1 MAVAVACRRGEQGRS
16 PGCMAQEACTQKR
29 FKELFMASRSTH
41 CKVINCICLL
51 LTLLSLGSHLEAKVT
66 KSVFGEM
73 PDGTKVEIYTLEEG
87 ALKARVMTYGAR
99 LVSLDVPDRNG
110 KIADIVLGYDDLKG
124 YTTDPKSYFG
134 AIVGRY
140 GNRIAHATFTLDGK
154 RYELPANDGVNT
166 LHGGTIGFDK
176 RLWQAH
182 EIPHGVE
189 LTLVSKDGDQGFPGT
204 LTARVLY
211 TLEAHA
217 LRIEYFATT
226 DKDTVL
232 NLTNHSYFNLAGEG
246 QGNILNEVVMIPA
259 DRYTPVDS
267 GLIPTGELAP
277 VAGTPLDFRKP
288 TAIAAR
294 IDDDNEQLKLGHGYD
309 HNYVL
314 NGKAGVLQEAAR
326 VFDPT
331 SGRVLTVETTQPGVQ
346 FYSGNFLDGTLHG
359 KNGHV
364 YARRSGFCLETQ
376 HFPDSPN
383 HPKFPTTELKP
394 GETYHN
400 VTVFS
405 FSTGS

>member
-1 MAVAVACRRGEQGRS
+1 MTNRS
-16 PGCMAQEACTQKR
+16 MQLKILNR
-29 FKELFMASRSTH
+29 
-41 CKVINCICLL
+41 ICVFFTLALL
-51 LTLLSLGSHLEAKVT
+51 ASHLEAKVT
-66 KSVFGEM
+66 KSVFGSM

-87 ALKARVMTYGAR
+87 SIKARVMTYGAR
-99 LVSLDVPDRNG
+99 LVSLEVPDRSG
-110 KIADIVLGYDDLKG
+110 KIADIVLGYESLDG
-124 YTTDPKSYFG
+124 YTADPKSYFG
-134 AIVGRY
+134 SIVGRY

-166 LHGGTIGFDK
+166 LHGGTKGFDK
-176 RLWQAH
+176 LVWKGQ

-204 LTARVLY
+204 LTARVRY

-217 LRIEYFATT
+217 LKIEYFATT

-246 QGNILNEVVMIPA
+246 QGDILNHLMMIPA

-277 VAGTPLDFRKP
+277 VAGTPLDFHKA
-288 TAIAAR
+288 TAIGAR
-294 IDDDNEQLKLGHGYD
+294 IDDPNEQMRLGGGYD
-309 HNYVL
+309 HNFVL
-314 NGKAGVLQEAAR
+314 NGKMGVLQETAR
-326 VFDPT
+326 VVEPT

-359 KNGHV
+359 KHGHV
-364 YARRSGFCLETQ
+364 YAKHTGFCLETQ

-383 HPKFPTTELKP
+383 HPKFPTSELKP
-394 GETYHN
+394 GETYHS
-400 VTVFS
+400 VTLFK
-405 FSTGS
+405 FSTAP

>member
-1 MAVAVACRRGEQGRS
+1 MTTRS
-16 PGCMAQEACTQKR
+16 MKI
-29 FKELFMASRSTH
+29 
-41 CKVINCICLL
+41 KVINCICLL
-51 LTLLSLGSHLEAKVT
+51 TLVSLAPLLEAKVT
-66 KSVFGEM
+66 KSVFGSM

-99 LVSLDVPDRNG
+99 LVSLEVPDRSG
-110 KIADIVLGYDDLKG
+110 KIADIVLGYESLEP
-124 YTTDPKSYFG
+124 YTTDGKSYFG
-134 AIVGRY
+134 SIVGRY
-140 GNRIAHATFTLDGK
+140 GNRIAHATFTLDGQ
-154 RYELPANDGVNT
+154 RYQLPANDGVNT
-166 LHGGTIGFDK
+166 LHGGLIGFDK
-176 RLWQAH
+176 LVWSGQ

-204 LTARVLY
+204 LTARVRY

-246 QGNILNEVVMIPA
+246 QGDILNHLVTIPA

-277 VAGTPLDFRKP
+277 VAGTPLDFHKA
-288 TAIAAR
+288 TAIGAR
-294 IDDDNEQLKLGHGYD
+294 INDSNEQMRLGRGYD

-314 NGKAGVLQEAAR
+314 NNKLGVMQEAAR
-326 VFDPT
+326 VEEPT
-331 SGRVLTVETTQPGVQ
+331 SGRVLTVTTTQPGVQ

-359 KNGHV
+359 KHGHV
-364 YARRSGFCLETQ
+364 YAQRTGFCLETQ

-383 HPKFPTTELKP
+383 HPKFPTSELKP
-394 GETYHN
+394 GQTYHN

-405 FSTGS
+405 FSTAP

>member
-1 MAVAVACRRGEQGRS
+1 MAR
-16 PGCMAQEACTQKR
+16 PLKR
-29 FKELFMASRSTH
+29 ITIL
-41 CKVINCICLL
+41 NCVCLW
-51 LTLLSLGSHLEAKVT
+51 LTLVLLASHLEAKVT
-66 KSVFGEM
+66 KSEFGNL

-87 ALKARVMTYGAR
+87 AIKARVMTYGAR
-99 LVSLDVPDRNG
+99 LVSLEVPDRSG
-110 KIADIVLGYDDLKG
+110 KVADIVLGYESLAG
-124 YTTDPKSYFG
+124 YTADPKSYFG

-154 RYELPANDGVNT
+154 RYQLPANDGVNC
-166 LHGGTIGFDK
+166 LHGGIKGFDK
-176 RLWQAH
+176 LLWQGK

-204 LTARVLY
+204 LTARVRY

-217 LRIEYFATT
+217 LKIEYFATT

-246 QGNILNEVVMIPA
+246 QGDILNHLVMIPA

-277 VAGTPLDFRKP
+277 VAGTPLDFHHP

-294 IDDDNEQLKLGHGYD
+294 INDDNEQLKLAGGYD

-314 NGKAGVLQEAAR
+314 NGKIGILQQAAR
-326 VFDPT
+326 VVEPT
-331 SGRVLTVETTQPGVQ
+331 TGRVLTVETTQPGVQ

-359 KNGHV
+359 KHGHV
-364 YARRSGFCLETQ
+364 YSKHAGFCLETQ

-383 HPKFPTTELKP
+383 HPKFPTSELKP
-394 GETYHN
+394 GQTYHD
-400 VTVFS
+400 VTILG
-405 FSTGS
+405 FSTAP